1 MDAVYKQIQGV
12 SAQGRPFAFVTY
24 LRGHHSEFVE
34 ALVLGRSLRLF
45 SPDIDRVLLITE
57 EYNNLQLEALG
68 LFWDR
73 ILMIRDIDGSVA
85 RIQWHVMGLCEYRQV
100 CLLHTDCM
108 LCDSI
113 PELFYMEYP
122 AMASKQAPWISGE
135 TVSSD
140 FLKGVHV
147 VRPAYQVLFQGLHD
161 ARHVNS
167 LSELIARW
175 CGTVKSLSQ
184 VYNYRIELLA
194 NGATEVLGCNQLEQ
208 DPKIIHF
215 SDIFK
220 PSLVLYHSEY
230 VQALRPDA
238 VYVKALQQ
246 NEGLLNARF
255 KAISSSGTRNRFV
268 SAYRLW
274 LVHLADVC
282 ERLGTY
288 LGVNVLEICDPYV
301 RVDVVSARG
310 ARANDF

>member
-288 LGVNVLEICDPYV
+288 LGVNVMEICDPYV

>member
-45 SPDIDRVLLITE
+45 APEIDRVLLITE

>member
-1 MDAVYKQIQGV
+1 MEAVYKQIQGV
-12 SAQGRPFAFVTY
+12 SAQGRPFAFVAH

-45 SPDIDRVLLITE
+45 APNVDRVLLVTE

-73 ILMIRDIDGSVA
+73 ILMIRDESNIVT

-100 CLLHTDCM
+100 CFLHTDCM

-113 PELFYMEYP
+113 PELFYMQYP
-122 AMASKQAPWISGE
+122 AMASGQVPW
-135 TVSSD
+135 SSQEGVRED
-140 FLKGVHV
+140 FVEGVYV
-147 VRPAYQVLFQGLHD
+147 VRPTYQVFFQGLND
-161 ARHVNS
+161 TTYASN
-167 LSELIARW
+167 LSDLIARW
-175 CGTVKSLSQ
+175 CGPVKSLSQ
-184 VYNYRIELLA
+184 VYNYRMELMA
-194 NGATEVLGCNQLEQ
+194 SGITEALGSNLLEQ
-208 DPKIIHF
+208 SPKIIHF
-215 SDIFK
+215 SDVFK

-230 VQALRPDA
+230 VQALRPEA
-238 VYVKALQQ
+238 IYVKALQE

-255 KAISSSGTRNRFV
+255 KTISSSGTRNRFV

-288 LGVNVLEICDPYV
+288 LGVHVLEICDPYV
-301 RVDVVSARG
+301 RVDVASARG
-310 ARANDF
+310 ARANNF